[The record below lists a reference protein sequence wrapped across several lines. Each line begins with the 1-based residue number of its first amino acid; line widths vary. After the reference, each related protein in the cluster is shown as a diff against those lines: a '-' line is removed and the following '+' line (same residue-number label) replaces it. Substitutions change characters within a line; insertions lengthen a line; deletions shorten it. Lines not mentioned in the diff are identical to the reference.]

1 MKELHMRN
9 LLALIGA
16 LVVVGGGVGWYMGW
30 YKLSFTRESDGN
42 LQIKTDV
49 DTNKVN
55 KDVTEGVKNLS
66 SAVEA
71 QTNKAANDTKTAPPN
86 GTPGATPGPA
96 GAPSSPFNPLAPLPP
111 EVPKVPNGVTVT
123 PPDGTIQLIP
133 PK

>member
-1 MKELHMRN
+1 MRN
-9 LLALIGA
+9 LLALVGA
-16 LVVVGGGVGWYMGW
+16 VVVGFGGIGWYMGW

-55 KDVTEGVKNLS
+55 KDVTEGVKNIS

-71 QTNKAANDTKTAPPN
+71 QTHKAANDTNTVPPT
-86 GTPGATPGPA
+86 GTPGATPGPV
-96 GAPSSPFNPLAPLPP
+96 APAQSSPFNPLAPQTP
-111 EVPKVPNGVTVT
+111 ELPKVPNGVTIT
-123 PPDGTIQLIP
+123 PPNGKIQLIS